1 MIRFLNAHFPTR
13 TLILGISEACLVGFA
28 FAIAMI
34 ARLGVSDASVQLSD
48 EQGFLKILIVS
59 ATFIICMYYFDL
71 YDSSILSNRRELAT
85 RLIQVLGSVCV
96 LLSFFYYAYPPMG
109 LGRGIFVIGFA
120 LGAVILLLW
129 RRLFLAINSRP
140 QFSERTLILGDGP
153 LAATLIQE
161 LESRPE
167 LGLRVVSHVFAA
179 GDENGGLDS
188 ERRESTTGRGGAL
201 SDGDISHAVESQRVN
216 RVIVAMGDRRGKLP
230 VRLLLSLK
238 SRGVLIQDGTDV
250 YEAVTG
256 KVPIE
261 SLRLS
266 WLLFSPG
273 FHVSRFLV
281 IYKRLASIVA
291 SIIGLI
297 LSLPLLPFVALVI
310 KLTSPGP
317 LFYKQKR
324 VGKDDTVFDC
334 YKFRTMRADA
344 EADAGATWATD
355 DDPRITR
362 VGRFLRAARLDEIPQ
377 LWNVLRGDMSLVG
390 PRPERPE
397 FVEGLT
403 KEIPLYHLRHAI
415 RPGITGWAQVRYR
428 YGSSVEDAKEKLRY
442 DLFYIKNMSPGLDL
456 LIFLQT
462 IKIIL
467 WGRGAK

>member
-1 MIRFLNAHFPTR
+1 MIRFLNAHFPAR
-13 TLILGISEACLVGFA
+13 TIILGVSEACLVGLA
-28 FAIAMI
+28 FVVAMI
-34 ARLGVSDASVQLSD
+34 ARLGASDASVQLSD
-48 EQGFLKILIVS
+48 EQGLLKILIVS
-59 ATFIICMYYFDL
+59 VTFIACMYYFDL
-71 YDSSILSNRRELAT
+71 YDTSILSNRRELAT
-85 RLIQVLGSVCV
+85 RLIQVLGTVCI
-96 LLSFFYYAYPPMG
+96 LLSLFYYAYPPLG
-109 LGRGIFVIGFA
+109 LGRGIFLIGFV

-129 RRLFLAINSRP
+129 RGLFLAINSRP
-140 QFSERTLILGDGP
+140 QFSDRALILGDGP
-153 LAATLIQE
+153 LAGPLIHE

-167 LGLRVVSHVFAA
+167 LGLRVVSHVFTA
-179 GDENGGLDS
+179 GDENSVLES
-188 ERRESTTGRGGAL
+188 EHRKSTASPLAAL
-201 SDGDISHAVESQRVN
+201 SDEKLSHAVESQRIN

-230 VRLLLSLK
+230 VALLLALK

-266 WLLFSPG
+266 WLLFSSG

-281 IYKRLASIVA
+281 IYKRLASIVS
-291 SIIGLI
+291 SIIGLL
-297 LSLPLLPFVALVI
+297 LSLPLLPFVALAI

-344 EADAGATWATD
+344 EADTGATWATD

-362 VGRFLRAARLDEIPQ
+362 VGRFLRLARLDEIPQ

-403 KEIPLYHLRHAI
+403 KEIPLYHLRHAV

>member
-1 MIRFLNAHFPTR
+1 LIRILNAHFPTR
-13 TLILGISEACLVGFA
+13 TLILGISEACLVSLA
-28 FAIAMI
+28 FIAAMI
-34 ARLGVSDASVQLSD
+34 ARLGASDASVQLSD
-48 EQGFLKILIVS
+48 EQGFLKIFVVS
-59 ATFIICMYYFDL
+59 STFIACMYYFDL
-71 YDSSILSNRRELAT
+71 YDTSILSNRRELAT
-85 RLIQVLGSVCV
+85 RLIQVLGTVCI
-96 LLSFFYYAYPPMG
+96 LLSFFYYVYPPLG
-109 LGRGIFVIGFA
+109 LGRGISLIGFV
-120 LGAVILLLW
+120 LGTVILLLW
-129 RRLFLAINSRP
+129 RGLFLAINSRP
-140 QFSERTLILGDGP
+140 QFSDRALILGDGP
-153 LAATLIQE
+153 LAAPLIHE

-167 LGLRVVSHVFAA
+167 LGLRVVSQVVVA
-179 GDENGGLDS
+179 GDEKS
-188 ERRESTTGRGGAL
+188 ELESEHREPKTGRGGSL
-201 SDGDISHAVESQRVN
+201 SDEDLSHAVESHRVN

-230 VRLLLSLK
+230 VQRLLALK
-238 SRGVLIQDGTDV
+238 SRGILIQDGNDV

-281 IYKRLASIVA
+281 VYKRLASIVA
-291 SIIGLI
+291 SIIGLLI
-297 LSLPLLPFVALVI
+297 SLSLLPFVALAI

-324 VGKDDTVFDC
+324 VGQNDVVFYC

-344 EADAGATWATD
+344 EADTGATWATD
-355 DDPRITR
+355 DDPRITS

-397 FVEGLT
+397 FVDGLT
-403 KEIPLYHLRHAI
+403 REIPLYHLRHVV

-442 DLFYIKNMSPGLDL
+442 DLFYIKNMAPGLDL

-467 WGRGAK
+467 LGRGAK